1 MSTTE
6 QGEADTT
13 ATGSEV
19 EELFSRGGSAPL
31 QVEDVEDDSDNEVK
45 ELEGQSKTAEEQ
57 VDLKILFHRTP
68 EGVGASGDIRGKFKY
83 EIVSLPKHMYP
94 NQYRADQR

>member
-19 EELFSRGGSAPL
+19 EELFNRGGSAPL

-57 VDLKILFHRTP
+57 VDLKILFHRTH
-68 EGVGASGDIRGKFKY
+68 EGVGRVVTSGQ
-83 EIVSLPKHMYP
+83 V
-94 NQYRADQR
+94 QV